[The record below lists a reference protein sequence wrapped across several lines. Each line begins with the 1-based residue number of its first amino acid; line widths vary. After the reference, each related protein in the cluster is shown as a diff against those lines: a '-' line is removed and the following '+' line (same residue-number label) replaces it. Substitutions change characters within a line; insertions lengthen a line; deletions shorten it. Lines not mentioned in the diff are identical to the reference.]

1 LWSFGDN
8 IKGGLGSGDLR
19 NFNRPHRLPFFK
31 NKRVID
37 VACGD

>member
-19 NFNRPHRLPFFK
+19 NFNRPHRLTFFK